1 MDFKKQTGKIEDYL
15 FLRDIASTEVPIDP
29 KLKEAGITLNR
40 PKKQCDFE
48 VNDPIPKNMA
58 MEVIRESVKFVNNE
72 FDPKVELLPSRELIK
87 NFGQKFALISYC
99 GPNQDQKSRD
109 GSLGMKIWG
118 MFKTQEELI
127 AHMEKIKTINKQN
140 NDYTFLMIDMYRWAL
155 AFPTLGIEQTEEERD
170 AKIIKLLKD
179 HMILKIKSRDLF
191 NLRKDLLIG
200 KKKVTSELPEK
211 LQDDYIPDPLIN
223 GPEKKKEEERPKTLD
238 ICNENSSSNS
248 PESEGIK
255 IPNQEFAIFSLAS
268 PFSKDCVEN
277 ESMAIK
283 FWGAFPDY
291 ATAQKMSD
299 VINQKK
305 ECEFFETIVVQ
316 MYELMKLP
324 IDLEE
329 ISNKFVSTTNKQLN
343 EMIDGY
349 NSETNKVDTIF
360 DERKIRS
367 ADPTEKISSL
377 KELAKSD
384 PTIEENNKIA
394 SELIMPTLQLPELES
409 HPVEEKDIN

>member
-155 AFPTLGIEQTEEERD
+155 AFPTLGIEQTEEKEMQ
-170 AKIIKLLKD
+170 KLL
-179 HMILKIKSRDLF
+179 S
-191 NLRKDLLIG
+191 
-200 KKKVTSELPEK
+200 
-211 LQDDYIPDPLIN
+211 
-223 GPEKKKEEERPKTLD
+223 
-238 ICNENSSSNS
+238 C
-248 PESEGIK
+248 
-255 IPNQEFAIFSLAS
+255 
-268 PFSKDCVEN
+268 
-277 ESMAIK
+277 
-283 FWGAFPDY
+283 
-291 ATAQKMSD
+291 
-299 VINQKK
+299 
-305 ECEFFETIVVQ
+305 
-316 MYELMKLP
+316 
-324 IDLEE
+324 
-329 ISNKFVSTTNKQLN
+329 
-343 EMIDGY
+343 
-349 NSETNKVDTIF
+349 
-360 DERKIRS
+360 
-367 ADPTEKISSL
+367 
-377 KELAKSD
+377 
-384 PTIEENNKIA
+384 
-394 SELIMPTLQLPELES
+394 
-409 HPVEEKDIN
+409 